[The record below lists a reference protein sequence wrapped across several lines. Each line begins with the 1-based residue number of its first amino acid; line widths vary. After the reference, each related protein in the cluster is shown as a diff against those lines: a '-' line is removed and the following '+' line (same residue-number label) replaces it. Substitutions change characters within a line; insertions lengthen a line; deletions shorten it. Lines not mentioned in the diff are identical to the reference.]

1 MFKRIVSTIL
11 TLLLL
16 AAMAPAVLA
25 AELPSIDDPQV
36 FIKQSRS
43 SGTCTLASTAMML
56 RRAAILSGDANWDQ
70 ITEESCRAAFWQG
83 GLPYEFSYG
92 DMTVGHG
99 WLPGGAA
106 NRDALAGILA
116 QHPEGVVILSY
127 SAHHGI
133 LLTDC
138 TDGVFYCAD
147 PAPSVPCGRMPIDQA
162 WGTRVENS
170 AAYWYLTS
178 PVQISE
184 PEPESLTLTETAPR
198 SEDASENILSV
209 TEHMGLE
216 DEMSGPVVQ

>member
-1 MFKRIVSTIL
+1 M
-11 TLLLL
+11 
-16 AAMAPAVLA
+16 
-25 AELPSIDDPQV
+25 
-36 FIKQSRS
+36 
-43 SGTCTLASTAMML
+43 
-56 RRAAILSGDANWDQ
+56 
-70 ITEESCRAAFWQG
+70 
-83 GLPYEFSYG
+83 
-92 DMTVGHG
+92 
-99 WLPGGAA
+99 
-106 NRDALAGILA
+106 
-116 QHPEGVVILSY
+116 ILSY

-147 PAPSVPCGRMPIDQA
+147 PAPSVPSGRMPIDQA

-178 PVQISE
+178 PIQLAE